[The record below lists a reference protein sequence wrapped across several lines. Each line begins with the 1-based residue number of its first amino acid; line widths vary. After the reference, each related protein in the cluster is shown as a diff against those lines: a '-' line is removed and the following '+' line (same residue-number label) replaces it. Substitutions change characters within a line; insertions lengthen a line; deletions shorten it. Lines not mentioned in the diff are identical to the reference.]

1 MAKKIHVSTGA
12 IVTEVASTLRY
23 IQETKKYGYLDR
35 EQEKE
40 LGRAAQAG
48 NRQAINILVESNLR
62 FVIQVA
68 RQYQGMGLDLADLIA
83 FGNLGLFE
91 AAERFNPD
99 KGVKF
104 ITFAVWYVR
113 AELQKAL
120 NDLSRTVRIP
130 SHRTATEEYS
140 TKSIST
146 PVGDDEN
153 KETYADRYLAADSI
167 KSARDTQDLQY
178 DLQRALAQLKP
189 KQRAAITRFY
199 GIGMEYAQCMEQIA
213 EELEVTGERA
223 RQLVRQ
229 AEIELA
235 KLPGIK
241 LLEQYL

>member
-1 MAKKIHVSTGA
+1 
-12 IVTEVASTLRY
+12 LRY

-113 AELQKAL
+113 AEFQ
-120 NDLSRTVRIP
+120 N
-130 SHRTATEEYS
+130 S
-140 TKSIST
+140 TD
-146 PVGDDEN
+146 P
-153 KETYADRYLAADSI
+153 
-167 KSARDTQDLQY
+167 
-178 DLQRALAQLKP
+178 
-189 KQRAAITRFY
+189 
-199 GIGMEYAQCMEQIA
+199 
-213 EELEVTGERA
+213 
-223 RQLVRQ
+223 
-229 AEIELA
+229 
-235 KLPGIK
+235 
-241 LLEQYL
+241 